1 GTASFTV
8 VLDSQPLADVTI
20 AVSSSDPS
28 EGLPDHTV
36 LTFTPDNWNAPQ
48 TVMVAGVD
56 DPLDDGDQTYTIV
69 LDPAASNDP
78 TYQGVDPPDVTV
90 VNIDDEAP
98 GFVVMPTSGL
108 ITSEAGASDSF
119 TVVLISAPTAPV
131 TIAVTSS
138 DPGEGTPFPT
148 SLTFT
153 PADWFTPQTVTVTG
167 RDDSIADGPQIYR
180 IVLAPAVST
189 DPAYDGFDPPDVTA
203 TNTDND
209 SPGFTVTP
217 TSGLLVS
224 ELGDTATFTI
234 ALNSEPT
241 ADVTIALI
249 SSDLTEGT
257 VSPASVT
264 FN

>member
-1 GTASFTV
+1 FDHPVTVTITGVDDQLADGDQPYIVQVDAGDAGLVAVGVTNADDDGTGITVSPTSGLMTTEGGGTASFTV

-98 GFVVMPTSGL
+98 
-108 ITSEAGASDSF
+108 
-119 TVVLISAPTAPV
+119 
-131 TIAVTSS
+131 
-138 DPGEGTPFPT
+138 
-148 SLTFT
+148 
-153 PADWFTPQTVTVTG
+153 
-167 RDDSIADGPQIYR
+167 
-180 IVLAPAVST
+180 
-189 DPAYDGFDPPDVTA
+189 
-203 TNTDND
+203 
-209 SPGFTVTP
+209 
-217 TSGLLVS
+217 
-224 ELGDTATFTI
+224 
-234 ALNSEPT
+234 
-241 ADVTIALI
+241 
-249 SSDLTEGT
+249 
-257 VSPASVT
+257 
-264 FN
+264 